1 MTCLKQLNFTIWKS
15 LLEIDIDGSNR
26 KVVTTDR
33 YDESTVIIDKEN
45 SEEYDHR
52 KDIEKIHGWVGSGQD
67 VGERV
72 LTQFLVFIG

>member
-52 KDIEKIHGWVGSGQD
+52 KDIEKM
-67 VGERV
+67 
-72 LTQFLVFIG
+72 F

>member
-1 MTCLKQLNFTIWKS
+1 MPYRNLSLRTMTNMTCLKQLNFTIWKS

-52 KDIEKIHGWVGSGQD
+52 KDIEKM
-67 VGERV
+67 
-72 LTQFLVFIG
+72 F